1 MVYVSQISPDVSR
14 PPLPR
19 PCPALRLPPP
29 LPQPVQLPGPPLPNA
44 RGPVKVASVVAF
56 VLKKGQG
63 LRLKTSRYVETG
75 WREVHNGMFWCFGG
89 GESTQKQ
96 EYFVYLE
103 QVFQLEER
111 SWMNCTSIYVETATK
126 RKQKNG
132 RKKKKSHQR
141 EIGDDLPS
149 ACLTLIAS
157 QTLKD

>member
-1 MVYVSQISPDVSR
+1 MFR
-14 PPLPR
+14 
-19 PCPALRLPPP
+19 
-29 LPQPVQLPGPPLPNA
+29 
-44 RGPVKVASVVAF
+44 
-56 VLKKGQG
+56 
-63 LRLKTSRYVETG
+63 G
-75 WREVHNGMFWCFGG
+75 WRINPE
-89 GESTQKQ
+89 TRI
-96 EYFVYLE
+96 FVYLE

-111 SWMNCTSIYVETATK
+111 SWMNCTSIYVETAMK